1 MVSQG
6 LRKVHPGFIQN
17 GPVQGKM
24 EEEGEEIGVFG
35 IDRQG
40 FATIT
45 VNENA
50 LSFPV
55 IGSHDRM

>member
-1 MVSQG
+1 MVS
-6 LRKVHPGFIQN
+6 PGHGMSIRVFIKN

-24 EEEGEEIGVFG
+24 EEEKEVGVFG

-55 IGSHDRM
+55 TGSHDRM